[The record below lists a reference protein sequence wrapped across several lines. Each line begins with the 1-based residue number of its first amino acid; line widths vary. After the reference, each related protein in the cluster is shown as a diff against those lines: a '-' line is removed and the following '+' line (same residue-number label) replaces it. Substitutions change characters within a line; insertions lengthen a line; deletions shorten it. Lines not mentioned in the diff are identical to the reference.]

1 MKPEQFETSDVKQVV
16 SVHYSSQDVMG
27 RSQGHSASN
36 IGKLASIDSAPK
48 WASGSLKAD
57 VKDVAS
63 DLLSNVSIACEEASN
78 IGEPLQNLSI
88 NLNDDTSF
96 QDQQEMPIEQ

>member
-1 MKPEQFETSDVKQVV
+1 MVKI
-16 SVHYSSQDVMG
+16 
-27 RSQGHSASN
+27 QGHSALN
-36 IGKLASIDSAPK
+36 IGKLASIDSASK
-48 WASGSLKAD
+48 WASGSLEAD
-57 VKDVAS
+57 VKDVPS
-63 DLLSNVSIACEEASN
+63 NLLCNVSVACEEASN

>member
-1 MKPEQFETSDVKQVV
+1 MKPEQFETSDVKQAV
-16 SVHYSSQDVMG
+16 SFHYSSQDITG
-27 RSQGHSASN
+27 RSQGHSALN
-36 IGKLASIDSAPK
+36 IGKLASIDSASK
-48 WASGSLKAD
+48 WASGSLEAD
-57 VKDVAS
+57 VKDVPS
-63 DLLSNVSIACEEASN
+63 NLLSNVSVACEEASN

>member
-36 IGKLASIDSAPK
+36 IGKLASIDSTLER
-48 WASGSLKAD
+48 ASGSLKAD
-57 VKDVAS
+57 VKDVPS
-63 DLLSNVSIACEEASN
+63 DILSNVSVACEEASN